1 MQSLTLKRVQKFD
14 ISQPISLSD
23 DNNVLGTI
31 APDSPKTLTVESRI
45 FKVFNATFM
54 ETINESIFVLNDD
67 AELQAINEYK
77 RSDRQSLIFHSTISD
92 IS

>member
-31 APDSPKTLTVESRI
+31 APDSL
-45 FKVFNATFM
+45 
-54 ETINESIFVLNDD
+54 
-67 AELQAINEYK
+67 
-77 RSDRQSLIFHSTISD
+77 
-92 IS
+92 